1 MMIRR
6 FKKTPGILF
15 FLLALSF
22 SLQFS
27 TVLFSAAEVVA
38 ASRYVK
44 PSAEVVVRTGEGRE
58 HKVIGMV
65 KDGDSVELLEEGSDY
80 AMVRLKNGR
89 QGWMLK
95 RFLSVDPPLATVVG
109 TLRSENEKMKQR
121 EIEVTQKLEEISAI
135 LKQTETDLQSTIL
148 ERDQIITDYQDLQRD
163 TADVIQLK
171 DNMQKV
177 TEENEL
183 LVEEIETLK
192 AANSGLNKDKS
203 INWFLAG
210 GGVLLAGMFIGR
222 LSSKSRKRK
231 SSLL

>member
-6 FKKTPGILF
+6 FTKTPGILF

-27 TVLFSAAEVVA
+27 AADVGA
-38 ASRYVK
+38 ASRFVK

-58 HKVIGMV
+58 HKIIGMV
-65 KDGDSVELLEEGSDY
+65 KDGDSVELLEEGSSY
-80 AMVRLKNGR
+80 AMVRLKNGKE
-89 QGWMLK
+89 GWMLK

-121 EIEVTQKLEEISAI
+121 EIEVTQKLEEISAT

-192 AANSGLNKDKS
+192 AANSGLSKDKS